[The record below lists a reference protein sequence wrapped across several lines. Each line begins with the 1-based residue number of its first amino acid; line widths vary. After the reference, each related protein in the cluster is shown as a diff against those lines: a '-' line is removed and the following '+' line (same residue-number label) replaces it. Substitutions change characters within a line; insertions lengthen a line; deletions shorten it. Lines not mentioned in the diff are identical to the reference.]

1 MNGKRHLWNNGY
13 MEWAPICSLIEKDLD
28 LGELRF
34 FPKLTMVHADPN
46 PWEKMKVN
54 AAAQTL
60 SRTVGLALKSD
71 GQERLSEFVLLFD
84 KWFDLMN
91 TSKYHAQ
98 QKGKAVMAPFPS
110 NDIESE
116 ERLQWLE
123 NTSIGYLEAWK
134 RRVDE
139 RYIPLTS
146 GGAIDRP
153 LMRLSK
159 STEHGLILT
168 TKSMVALVR
177 LVLQSG
183 PSYVATRRLNQDPV
197 ESHFGHQRQRGRYC
211 DAPTALTFGHNV
223 RSINC
228 FRSSVP
234 QPVESS
240 NITADP

>member
-1 MNGKRHLWNNGY
+1 
-13 MEWAPICSLIEKDLD
+13 MEWAPLRSLIEKDLD
-28 LGELRF
+28 LSELRL
-34 FPKLTMVHADPN
+34 FPKLTMVHANSN

-54 AAAQTL
+54 VTAQTL

-91 TSKYHAQ
+91 TSEYHAQ
-98 QKGKAVMAPFPS
+98 RKGKAVMAPFQS

-123 NTSIGYLEAWK
+123 NTFIGHLEAWK
-134 RRVDE
+134 RRVEE
-139 RYIPLTS
+139 RYIPQTS
-146 GGAIDRP
+146 GGAINRS

-177 LVLQSG
+177 SVLQSG
-183 PSYVATRRLNQDPV
+183 ASYVATPTLN
-197 ESHFGHQRQRGRYC
+197 
-211 DAPTALTFGHNV
+211 
-223 RSINC
+223 
-228 FRSSVP
+228 
-234 QPVESS
+234 
-240 NITADP
+240 